1 MPLGLQSR
9 HPATTSDVTPVA
21 AVVSPDFEDVQA
33 AADAQLAPI
42 DPVRGWTHKHKTSEA
57 WQQAQW
63 RLRPRE
69 QDWPDRMDLYLAA
82 AYLRLSY
89 FTIRRLCVKD
99 RNGRATLAHQRIGT
113 SYRFRRADLD
123 RLGAVASRDS
133 PN

>member
-9 HPATTSDVTPVA
+9 KPATTGDVTPEVA
-21 AVVSPDFEDVQA
+21 VLPQ
-33 AADAQLAPI
+33 DAQVAPI
-42 DPVRGWTHKHKTSEA
+42 DPVGTGPRGWTHKHKTSEA

-63 RLRPRE
+63 RQRPRCE
-69 QDWPDRMDLYLAA
+69 DWPDRMDVYLAA

-123 RLGAVASRDS
+123 RLGAVAGRDI
-133 PN
+133 P